1 MEVHM
6 FALLPL
12 IGGILAG
19 RFAPRRT
26 AIVLQVLFWAVAT
39 TVLTLTAPDH
49 GGTYTDG
56 FLIGPA
62 VALVSAGTLLL
73 GMWLRRRGAV
83 RSGAAG

>member
-1 MEVHM
+1 M

-12 IGGILAG
+12 IGGVLAG
-19 RFAPRRT
+19 RFAPRRL
-26 AIVLQVLFWAVAT
+26 AIALQVLFWAIAVV
-39 TVLTLTAPDH
+39 VLTLTAPEH

-73 GMWLRRRGAV
+73 GMWLRRRTAV
-83 RSGAAG
+83 RAADQRP